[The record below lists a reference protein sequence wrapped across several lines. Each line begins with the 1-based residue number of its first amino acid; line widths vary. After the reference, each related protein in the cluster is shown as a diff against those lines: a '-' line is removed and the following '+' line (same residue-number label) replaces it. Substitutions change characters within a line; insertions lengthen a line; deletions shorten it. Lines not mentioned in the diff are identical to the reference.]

1 MEANE
6 LTEDFLGTSVAALV
20 ADGELALALTPPT
33 FDRLPFTFLNIFC
46 FYKDDK
52 IFALETIC
60 LWVKPKDFWKYVQ
73 FGLRKKTLT
82 FSFGLEEGLCF

>member
-6 LTEDFLGTSVAALV
+6 LTEDFLGTSAAAALV
-20 ADGELALALTPPT
+20 ADGELALTPPT

-60 LWVKPKDFWKYVQ
+60 LWV
-73 FGLRKKTLT
+73 LRFLEVCPIWPEKKN
-82 FSFGLEEGLCF
+82 FDI

>member
-6 LTEDFLGTSVAALV
+6 LTEDFLGTSAAAL
-20 ADGELALALTPPT
+20 DGELALALTPPT

-60 LWVKPKDFWKYVQ
+60 LWVKI
-73 FGLRKKTLT
+73 FGSMSNLAWEKN
-82 FSFGLEEGLCF
+82 FDI

>member
-6 LTEDFLGTSVAALV
+6 LTEDFLGTSVAAALV
-20 ADGELALALTPPT
+20 ADGELALTPPT

-60 LWVKPKDFWKYVQ
+60 LWVKI
-73 FGLRKKTLT
+73 FGSMSNLAWEKKTLT